1 MSRTTSFV
9 GACCLALLLPSLAD
23 AQGSNLTP
31 SGAADISARLTGRP
45 LAAATYA
52 AVPALPADSVASSA
66 AQACRTDAMPDG
78 ESQDSRW
85 QWRLRAFRHL
95 DCVTTL
101 IDNVLA
107 AGGEDDEAPREVRIS
122 REDLERIRTL
132 AWWARDAAARIGQ

>member
-9 GACCLALLLPSLAD
+9 GAFCLALLLPTLAD
-23 AQGSNLTP
+23 AQGSDFQP
-31 SGAADISARLTGRP
+31 SAAGDIGARLTGRP

-52 AVPALPADSVASSA
+52 AVPALPADSAASSA
-66 AQACRTDAMPDG
+66 APACWTDAMPDAD
-78 ESQDSRW
+78 SQDSRW

-107 AGGEDDEAPREVRIS
+107 PGGEDDESSREVRMS

>member
-1 MSRTTSFV
+1 MSRPTSFI
-9 GACCLALLLPSLAD
+9 GAFCLALLVPALAD
-23 AQGSNLTP
+23 AQGLDLQP
-31 SGAADISARLTGRP
+31 SGTGDIGARLTGRP
-45 LAAATYA
+45 LAAATHA
-52 AVPALPADSVASSA
+52 AVPALPADSDASSA

-78 ESQDSRW
+78 DSQDSRW

-107 AGGEDDEAPREVRIS
+107 AAREDDEGSREVRMS